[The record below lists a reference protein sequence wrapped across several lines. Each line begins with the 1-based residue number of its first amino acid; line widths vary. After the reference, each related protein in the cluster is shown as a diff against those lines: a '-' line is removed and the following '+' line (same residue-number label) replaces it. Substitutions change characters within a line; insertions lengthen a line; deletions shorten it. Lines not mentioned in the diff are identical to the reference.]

1 MNDSKLFLSLSDAPE
16 VTTLEDGV
24 QLAPL
29 GGGLTLSCDFDG
41 VPMPTIEWLRN
52 GNLLLSS
59 DSDPHISITT
69 DSDSSLLELTNL
81 QRDSGGQYVCRATNV
96 VGDGS
101 TMVMITIMGKLY
113 ACACVRACMHLIMKF
128 PRSSSISCNDLESCN
143 R

>member
-1 MNDSKLFLSLSDAPE
+1 M
-16 VTTLEDGV
+16 
-24 QLAPL
+24 APL
-29 GGGLTLSCDFDG
+29 GGGLILSCDFDG
-41 VPMPTIEWLRN
+41 VPMPTVEWLRN

-59 DSDPHISITT
+59 DSDPNISITT

-113 ACACVRACMHLIMKF
+113 ACAGVRMCVHASNHEISTQFLHLLQ
-128 PRSSSISCNDLESCN
+128 RS
-143 R
+143 

>member
-1 MNDSKLFLSLSDAPE
+1 M
-16 VTTLEDGV
+16 V
-24 QLAPL
+24 PL
-29 GGGLTLSCDFDG
+29 GGGLILSCDFDG
-41 VPMPTIEWLRN
+41 VPIPTVEWLRN

-81 QRDSGGQYVCRATNV
+81 QRDSGGQYICRATNV

-113 ACACVRACMHLIMKF
+113 ACACVRTCVHASNHEISTQFLHLLQ
-128 PRSSSISCNDLESCN
+128 RS
-143 R
+143 